1 MSGVSQAVPCAPTGE
16 GLAGVDEAGRGPLAG
31 PVVAAAVLLHEQRP
45 IPGLRDSKKLSAQRR
60 TELAAL
66 IRARAAAFAIGIAS
80 VEEID
85 ALNILQATLLAM
97 RRALSS
103 LPVRPRHIIIDGN
116 KAPHLADLFG
126 DCRIETLVGGD
137 DLVPAISAASILA
150 KTWRDAH
157 MSELDRQYPGFG
169 LARHQGYP
177 TASHLEALA
186 RLGPSPVHRRS
197 FAPVRSLLPYDSELR
212 TPPAAH

>member
-1 MSGVSQAVPCAPTGE
+1 
-16 GLAGVDEAGRGPLAG
+16 
-31 PVVAAAVLLHEQRP
+31 VVAAAVILDAQRP
-45 IPGLRDSKKLSAQRR
+45 IAGLRDSKQLTASQRGR
-60 TELAAL
+60 LAGM
-66 IRARAAAFAIGIAS
+66 IRERACAFAIATAS

-85 ALNILQATLLAM
+85 RLNILQATLLAM
-97 RRALSS
+97 RRALQA
-103 LPVRPRHIIIDGN
+103 LDARPTHIIIDGN

-126 DCRIETLVGGD
+126 DCHVETLVRGD

-157 MSELDRQYPGFG
+157 MAELDALYPGFD

-177 TASHLEALA
+177 TPAHLAALA

-197 FAPVRSLLPYDSELR
+197 FAPVRSLLNDRELR
-212 TPPAAH
+212 TPPTAH

>member
-1 MSGVSQAVPCAPTGE
+1 MGLRVRIPH
-16 GLAGVDEAGRGPLAG
+16 LAGVDEAGRGPLAG
-31 PVVAAAVLLHEQRP
+31 PVVAAAVILDARRP
-45 IPGLRDSKKLSAQRR
+45 IAGLRDSKKLTARQRSQL
-60 TELAAL
+60 EVL
-66 IRARAAAFAIGIAS
+66 IRERADAFAIGVAG

-85 ALNILQATLLAM
+85 RLNILQATLLAM
-97 RRALSS
+97 RRALQGLS
-103 LPVRPRHIIIDGN
+103 LHPTHIIIDGN

-126 DCRIETLVGGD
+126 DCRIETLVRGD

-157 MSELDRQYPGFG
+157 MAELDALYPGFD

-177 TASHLEALA
+177 TAAHLAALA

-197 FAPVRSLLPYDSELR
+197 FAPVRSLLPHDNELR